1 MSRAHMPWKERN
13 QTKISVPEGVK
24 NAGAYQNLMNQV
36 NKTARHNRQGSFK
49 TRDRYYDA
57 VDRFARHLAD
67 KYNLQKMNNVSG
79 KHLASYIQEMQE
91 KGLSASTI
99 KTDLAAI
106 RFYHDKF
113 EKTRYILPDN
123 KELKEKFNVNLER
136 RVFGGVD
143 RSWSNAEYQG
153 MVTHAANLERLDV
166 AHIIQL
172 AREQGLRLHEAVRLD
187 RAAAEQALREGM
199 LTVKGKG
206 GLVRSIPLREEG
218 RAVLQ
223 EAMKD
228 VGRGQKLFVPEEKKA
243 HEVMKSVQSFVENH
257 REKFAE
263 EGRETNIT
271 VHGLRHSFAREEYE
285 ARIEQGMNAEQ
296 ARLEVAEL
304 LGHGRDDVTRIYLAK

>member
-1 MSRAHMPWKERN
+1 MPWKEKN
-13 QTKISVPEGVK
+13 QAKINVPEGVK
-24 NAGAYQNLMNQV
+24 NEGAYKNLINQV

-49 TRDRYYDA
+49 TKDRYYDA
-57 VDRFARHLAD
+57 VERFTRHLAD
-67 KYNLQKMNNVSG
+67 HYNLQKMNNASG
-79 KHLASYIQEMQE
+79 KHLASYVQEMQS

-113 EKTRYILPDN
+113 EKTRYILPNN
-123 KELKEKFNVNLER
+123 KELKERFGINLER

-143 RSWSNAEYQG
+143 RKWSHMEYQS
-153 MVTHAANLERLDV
+153 MVTHAKNLGREDI
-166 AHIIQL
+166 AHVMQL

-187 RAAAEQALREGM
+187 RAAAEQALRENM

-223 EAMKD
+223 EAIKN
-228 VGRGQKLFVPEEKKA
+228 VERGQKLFVPEEKRA
-243 HEVMKSVQSFVENH
+243 HEVMKSIQSFVENH

-263 EGRETNIT
+263 EDRVSNMTF
-271 VHGLRHSFAREEYE
+271 HGLRHSFAREEYE
-285 ARIEQGMNAEQ
+285 ARIKQGIGEER

-304 LGHGRDDVTRIYLAK
+304 LGHGREDVTRIYLAE